1 MVSIFFKFHSIIS
14 SSSLFFYVKQTPKF
28 PYQLS
33 LNNPNQNKKKKN
45 SIEVKIVNDEII
57 VRVTR
62 DDMPFFIDERTARKK
77 IYHAPQF

>member
-1 MVSIFFKFHSIIS
+1 M
-14 SSSLFFYVKQTPKF
+14 
-28 PYQLS
+28 S